1 MNHYLVFLQKKLMN
15 FQKNVR
21 VNQELNI
28 KDNEIGIL
36 SGKIGGI
43 NMTYDDAVKYCEE
56 HECEE
61 CEVYLKDLDKRSKH
75 EKENLHYP
83 CCVNLVDDDKK

>member
-1 MNHYLVFLQKKLMN
+1 MDEKL
-15 FQKNVR
+15 
-21 VNQELNI
+21 
-28 KDNEIGIL
+28 DYNEY
-36 SGKIGGI
+36 SKIY

>member
-1 MNHYLVFLQKKLMN
+1 MENMLENGIQISLTNILNN
-15 FQKNVR
+15 FK
-21 VNQELNI
+21 
-28 KDNEIGIL
+28 IGIL